1 MILFI
6 LVSRPLNMAEASF
19 AIFGLTIIVVFAL
32 SLYISTVRSIRKRKE
47 STHEVVL
54 HKTRNLIIGII
65 VGIMLATFSLL
76 DPVISALGVKP
87 PWIIVPIVVL
97 SYGFVISL
105 SAVDLVVFQTSLR
118 IKKFPVNENTKSFA
132 DGIIISIGYL
142 LLIDLLFKVDPL
154 TFKNCCS

>member
-87 PWIIVPIVVL
+87 P
-97 SYGFVISL
+97 
-105 SAVDLVVFQTSLR
+105 
-118 IKKFPVNENTKSFA
+118 
-132 DGIIISIGYL
+132 
-142 LLIDLLFKVDPL
+142 
-154 TFKNCCS
+154 